1 MGFSAFCDVV
11 KLKLY
16 SFDVDEIM
24 DVEFWSKLGGA
35 QPSLTNKGST
45 IAKDHL

>member
-11 KLKLY
+11 KLRLY
-16 SFDVDEIM
+16 SFDVDKIM
-24 DVEFWSKLGGA
+24 DVELWSRLGA
-35 QPSLTNKGST
+35 QPSPNSEGLV